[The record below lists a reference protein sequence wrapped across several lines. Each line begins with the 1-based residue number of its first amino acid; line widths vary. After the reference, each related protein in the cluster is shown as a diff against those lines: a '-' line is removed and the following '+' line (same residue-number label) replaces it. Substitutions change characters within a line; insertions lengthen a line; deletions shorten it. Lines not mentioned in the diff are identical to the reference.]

1 MRFKAVIFDLDGT
14 LLNTLE
20 DIVDSVNQVLI
31 GYGLDTNQIE
41 YYKLRIGRGA
51 QNLIRQASC
60 GNLDDSK
67 IDDAVREF
75 QRIYAKRFNLK
86 TEKYDGIEDLL
97 TWLDKKG
104 IFYAV
109 LSNKPHNL
117 TNKIIR
123 HYFPHRNFSAIIGQ
137 QTGIP
142 LKPDPTQVIKIISH
156 IKCKAEEV
164 VFIGDSGI
172 DMETAHNAGTFALGI
187 LWGYRE
193 QSELVKY
200 GANALA
206 HTPKDIELF
215 LETNI

>member
-20 DIVDSVNQVLI
+20 DIVDSVNHVLM
-31 GYGLDTNQIE
+31 GYGLEINQAD

-51 QNLIRQASC
+51 QNLIRQASD
-60 GNLDDSK
+60 GKIDEDK
-67 IDDAVREF
+67 IDDAVKEF

-86 TEKYDGIEDLL
+86 TRKYVGIDDLL
-97 TWLDKKG
+97 NWLDKKR
-104 IFYAV
+104 IQYAV

-117 TNKIIR
+117 TTKIVK

-142 LKPDPTQVIKIISH
+142 LKPDPAQVTKIISQFQ
-156 IKCKAEEV
+156 CKAEEV
-164 VFIGDSGI
+164 VFIGDSGV
-172 DMETAHNAGTFALGI
+172 DMETAHNAGTFALGV

-193 QSELVKY
+193 QKELLKY
-200 GANALA
+200 GAIALA
-206 HTPKDIELF
+206 HKPKDIEIF
-215 LETNI
+215 IETTI